1 MEEKEKIIKKLNSSE
16 VIPTD
21 ELDALLRSEDKD
33 IKHEAWNYVLRHQN
47 DLGREYL
54 IQLLRFDDTG
64 TRYRAWN
71 EAPNFISNNVLTM
84 EDVRKNVEYFFQL
97 LKDKNLTV
105 RVLSWY
111 VTLIPLINVG
121 IIGRDEVRPYLKWLC
136 ELKDEVLDEV
146 KEELGIRC

>member
-1 MEEKEKIIKKLNSSE
+1 MEEKEKIIKRLNSSE

-33 IKHEAWNYVLRHQN
+33 LKYEAWNYVLRHQN
-47 DLGREYL
+47 DLGKEYL

-71 EAPNFISNNVLTM
+71 EVPNFISNNVFAV

-97 LKDKNLTV
+97 LKDQNLTV
-105 RVLSWY
+105 RLLSWY

-121 IIGRDEVRPYLKWLC
+121 VISREEVTPYLKWLC
-136 ELKDEVLDEV
+136 ELKDEVLNEV
-146 KEELGIRC
+146 KDELGIRC